1 MKLPSFT
8 SFDFQEKRVLV
19 RSDLDVPLRN
29 GLVVDETRLRECLPT
44 LKYLLDQKAK
54 VILMGHLGRPEGKVV
69 EELRMEPVAQN
80 LRAKLK
86 ASNSKLKIKIQNF
99 EAYEITE
106 SLVLLENLRFYPGE
120 ENNEAIF
127 VRELAS
133 LGDFYVNE
141 AFAASHR
148 QHASIVGLPKLL
160 PHAAGF
166 HFVQEVEGLSKAI
179 ENPQRPLV
187 FVIGGAKPETKLP
200 MVEEFAKKADW
211 VLVGGKLIQ
220 NSEFKV
226 QNDNLKSKI
235 ILASLTSNG
244 LDINQDSIEKFKEI
258 IKNARTIVLNGTMG
272 KYEERGA
279 EKGTQQIF
287 EAVANSSAFKIVG
300 GGDTIAALTH
310 FNLIDK
316 MDYVS
321 TAGGA
326 MLEFLAKG
334 TLVGIEALK

>member
-1 MKLPSFT
+1 MKLPKLE
-8 SFDFQEKRVLV
+8 DFNFQGQKVLV
-19 RSDLDVPLRN
+19 RCDLDVPLQQAENRL
-29 GLVVDETRLRECLPT
+29 LVADDTRLRGCLPT
-44 LKYLLDQKAK
+44 IQFLLSHNAS
-54 VILMGHLGRPEGKVV
+54 VILLGHLGRPEGKVV
-69 EELRMEPVAQN
+69 EELRMEPVRQRLAAL
-80 LRAKLK
+80 LRTD
-86 ASNSKLKIKIQNF
+86 NF
-99 EAYEITE
+99 T
-106 SLVLLENLRFYPGE
+106 LLENLRFDPGE
-120 ENNEAIF
+120 EANDLEF
-127 VRELAS
+127 TRKLAS
-133 LGDFYVNE
+133 LGNFYVNE

-148 QHASIVGLPKLL
+148 PHASIVGLPKLL
-160 PHAAGF
+160 PHAAGL
-166 HFVQEVEGLSKAI
+166 HFVQEVEGLSKAV
-179 ENPQRPLV
+179 ENPSRPLV

-235 ILASLTSNG
+235 IWGSLISSG
-244 LDINQDSIEKFKEI
+244 LDINQESIEKFKEI

-287 EAVANSSAFKIVG
+287 EAAANSSAFKIVG
-300 GGDTIAALTH
+300 GGDTIAALTR
-310 FNLIDK
+310 FGLIGK

-326 MLEFLAKG
+326 MLEYLADG
-334 TLVGIEALK
+334 TLPGIEALR